1 MQRLGQPLSSPPRS
15 STTLRLKLLLQYVRP
30 TGEIRLVQA
39 QREGIVT
46 SIEVTENQPV
56 QRGDVIA
63 RLDDSRLQTQASQLE
78 ENISNGSLQLS
89 QLDARVRTIERQIL
103 AETNR
108 IEGAV
113 ASARAELEQS
123 QRDYQD
129 KQLTTR
135 SQVQEARAN
144 VRLAREDLHKA
155 RAELRSATAN
165 LKSSEAALAAAQTK
179 QNRYQPLAEVG
190 AIALERLEEVQL
202 EAQQQQQAVVA
213 ELATVEGQKQLIER
227 QKQALAT
234 ARAKLDSA
242 LVRLNPSDA
251 MVAIASEQIV
261 QTQAQGEAS
270 LANLH
275 RERSALLQNRL
286 EIQKQLSSDRK
297 ELQQTQSDLAHSIL
311 RATSDGIILK
321 SELRNAGQVIS
332 SSDTIAQIAPDGT
345 SLAIEAQVTPKDIKK
360 VEVGQEVQLRV
371 SACPY
376 PDYGT
381 LKEVV
386 TAISPDVMVRDSVD
400 AATQT
405 QTTSYF
411 ETTVRPDR
419 LALVNGQRQCQIQA
433 GIEAEA
439 DIISRSE
446 TALQFIL
453 RKARL
458 LTDL

>member
-1 MQRLGQPLSSPPRS
+1 M
-15 STTLRLKLLLQYVRP
+15 RP

-39 QREGIVT
+39 QKEGTVT
-46 SIEVTENQPV
+46 SIEVKENQSV
-56 QRGDVIA
+56 KRGDVIA
-63 RLDDSRLQTQASQLE
+63 RIDDSQLQTQASQLE
-78 ENISNGSLQLS
+78 ASIGNGILQLS
-89 QLDARVRTIERQIL
+89 QLDAQVRAMERQIL

-108 IEGAV
+108 IDGAV

-123 QRDYQD
+123 KRDYQD
-129 KQLTTR
+129 KMLTNQA
-135 SQVQEARAN
+135 QVQEARAN
-144 VRLAREDLHKA
+144 VRLAREDVHKA
-155 RAELRSATAN
+155 QTELKTAIAN
-165 LKSSEAALAAAQTK
+165 LKSNEAALAATQSK

-190 AIALERLEEVQL
+190 AIASERLEEVQL
-202 EAQQQQQAVVA
+202 ETQQQQHAVTA
-213 ELATVEGQKQLIER
+213 QHATVEGQEQTIER
-227 QKQALAT
+227 EKQALAA
-234 ARAKLDSA
+234 ARARLDSA
-242 LVRLNPSDA
+242 LAGLNPSTA
-251 MVAIASEQIV
+251 TIAIASEQIA
-261 QTQAQGEAS
+261 QAQAQGEAT
-270 LANLH
+270 LAQLNQ
-275 RERSALLQNRL
+275 ERSALLLRRA
-286 EIQKQLSSDRK
+286 EIQKQLGYDRK

-311 RATSDGIILK
+311 RATSDGIIHKLD
-321 SELRNAGQVIS
+321 LRNPGQVIS
-332 SSDTIAQIAPDGT
+332 PRDTIAQIAPGGT
-345 SLAIEAQVTPKDIKK
+345 SLAIEAQVSPQDIKK
-360 VEVGQEVQLRV
+360 VEVGQQVQLRV

-381 LKEVV
+381 LKGVV
-386 TAISPDVMVRDSVD
+386 TAISPDVMLHDSVD

-411 ETTVRPDR
+411 ETTIQPDS